1 MSVFFTRRG
10 KAPQRVNYVEYLV
23 SNGTQYILLNYKPN
37 QNTRIVCDCQA
48 DSLNAGGSFPFG
60 ARTNYGDHAFDVAL
74 TPTQLFYD
82 YGNSY
87 EFVDCS
93 FTSQRVVIDAN
104 KTTCKITGT
113 GTVTATL
120 NAATF
125 TTVDNMALFTLMQN
139 GSPLTGDAAWHGKV
153 WSYQIYES
161 DVLLYDLWPCYDPN
175 GVACL
180 YDKVEKKYY
189 YNAGTGAFTTEQTPA
204 TPIAVTITG
213 TGDSSRCYATING
226 TKQYSAGTHEVYA
239 GDTITFGV
247 YGAGKSPG
255 TITID
260 GTKVLNV
267 TDGSVKTYDWTVP
280 SGISIIKII
289 MEYNSKGRGIITVRT
304 DKKHTGGS
312 NQ

>member
-10 KAPQRVNYVEYLV
+10 KAPQWVNYVEYLV

-37 QNTRIVCDCQA
+37 QNTRVVCDCQA
-48 DSLNAGGSFPFG
+48 DRLNSGGSFPFG
-60 ARTNYGDHAFDVAL
+60 ARTSYGERAFDVAL

-87 EFVDCS
+87 KFVDCS
-93 FTSQRVVIDAN
+93 FTSQRVVFDAN

-125 TTVDNMALFTLMQN
+125 TTVDNMALFTIMQN

-161 DVLLYDLWPCYDPN
+161 DVLLYDLWPCYDPD

-189 YNAGTGAFTTEQTPA
+189 YNAGSGAFATEEPPA

-213 TGDSSRCYATING
+213 TGNSSKCYAIING

-247 YGAGKSPG
+247 VGRGFPNY
-255 TITID
+255 
-260 GTKVLNV
+260 
-267 TDGSVKTYDWTVP
+267 GSVIINKTEVLLVTESTAKTYDWTVP
-280 SGISIIKII
+280 NGISTVEIA
-289 MEYNSKGRGIITVRT
+289 MVYSKKGIGQITVT
-304 DKKHTGGS
+304 TA
-312 NQ
+312 

>member
-1 MSVFFTRRG
+1 MAVFASRQIVL
-10 KAPQRVNYVEYLV
+10 PQMVNFVNYIQ

-48 DSLNAGGSFPFG
+48 DSLNPNGSFPFG
-60 ARTNYGDHAFDVAL
+60 ARTNYGERAFDVAL

-87 EFVDCS
+87 KFADCS

-125 TTVDNMALFTLMQN
+125 TTVDNMGLFTIMQN
-139 GSPLTGDAAWHGKV
+139 GSPLTGDEAWHGKV

-161 DVLLYDLWPCYDPN
+161 DALLYDLWPCYGPD

-189 YNAGTGAFTTEQTPA
+189 YNAGSGEF
-204 TPIAVTITG
+204 IAG
-213 TGDSSRCYATING
+213 EA
-226 TKQYSAGTHEVYA
+226 A
-239 GDTITFGV
+239 
-247 YGAGKSPG
+247 
-255 TITID
+255 
-260 GTKVLNV
+260 
-267 TDGSVKTYDWTVP
+267 
-280 SGISIIKII
+280 
-289 MEYNSKGRGIITVRT
+289 
-304 DKKHTGGS
+304 
-312 NQ
+312 

>member
-37 QNTRIVCDCQA
+37 QNTRVVCDCQA
-48 DSLNAGGSFPFG
+48 GSLNSGGSFPFG
-60 ARTNYGDHAFDVAL
+60 ARTSYGERAFDVAL

-139 GSPLTGDAAWHGKV
+139 GSPLTGDSAWHGKV

-161 DVLLYDLWPCYDPN
+161 DVLMYDLWPCYDPD

-180 YDKVEKKYY
+180 YDKVEKKYC
-189 YNAGTGAFTTEQTPA
+189 YNAGSGLFRTDESPA
-204 TPIAVTITG
+204 TTIAVTITG
-213 TGDSSRCYATING
+213 TGDASYCYAIING
-226 TKQYSAGTHEVYA
+226 TKQYSAGTHEVNA
-239 GDTITFGV
+239 GDTISFGV
-247 YGAGKSPG
+247 YGKIG
-255 TITID
+255 TGYVTID
-260 GTKVLNV
+260 ETRVLETKSGLQ
-267 TDGSVKTYDWTVP
+267 TYDWIVP
-280 SGISIIKII
+280 DGISTVKIGMNHKMI
-289 MEYNSKGRGIITVRT
+289 VNEPVGEITVT
-304 DKKHTGGS
+304 TA
-312 NQ
+312 

>member
-1 MSVFFTRRG
+1 MAVFASRQIVLP
-10 KAPQRVNYVEYLV
+10 KMVNYVEYLV
-23 SNGTQYILLNYKPN
+23 SDGTPYILLDYKPN

-48 DSLNAGGSFPFG
+48 DSLDSGGSFLFG
-60 ARTNYGDHAFDVAL
+60 ARTSYGEHAFDVAL

-87 EFVDCS
+87 EFVECS

-125 TTVDNMALFTLMQN
+125 TTVDNMALFTIMQN
-139 GSPLTGDAAWHGKV
+139 GSPLTGDSAWHGKV

-161 DVLLYDLWPCYDPN
+161 DVLLYDLWPCYDPD

-189 YNAGTGAFTTEQTPA
+189 HNAGSGEF
-204 TPIAVTITG
+204 IAG
-213 TGDSSRCYATING
+213 EA
-226 TKQYSAGTHEVYA
+226 A
-239 GDTITFGV
+239 
-247 YGAGKSPG
+247 
-255 TITID
+255 
-260 GTKVLNV
+260 
-267 TDGSVKTYDWTVP
+267 
-280 SGISIIKII
+280 
-289 MEYNSKGRGIITVRT
+289 
-304 DKKHTGGS
+304 
-312 NQ
+312 

>member
-1 MSVFFTRRG
+1 M
-10 KAPQRVNYVEYLV
+10 EYLV

-48 DSLNAGGSFPFG
+48 DSLNSGGSFPFG
-60 ARTNYGDHAFDVAL
+60 ARTSYGERAFDVAL
-74 TPTQLFYD
+74 TSTQLFYD

-87 EFVDCS
+87 KFVDCS

-104 KTTCKITGT
+104 KTTCKITGAE
-113 GTVTATL
+113 TVTSTL

-125 TTVDNMALFTLMQN
+125 TTVDNMALFAIMQN

-161 DVLLYDLWPCYDPN
+161 DVLLYDLWPCYDPD

-189 YNAGTGAFTTEQTPA
+189 YNSGSGAFRTEESPA
-204 TPIAVTITG
+204 TPITVTITG
-213 TGDSSRCYATING
+213 TGDSTHCYAIING
-226 TKQYSAGTHEVYA
+226 TTQYIAGTHEVDA

-247 YGAGKSPG
+247 YGTRKGPG

-260 GTKVLNV
+260 GTEVLSAINQ
-267 TDGSVKTYDWTVP
+267 TTETYDWTVP
-280 SGISIIKII
+280 SV
-289 MEYNSKGRGIITVRT
+289 NSTIEIAMVYSGKGNSSITVDTNRS
-304 DKKHTGGS
+304 HTGGS
-312 NQ
+312 N

>member
-1 MSVFFTRRG
+1 MAVFASRQIVL
-10 KAPQRVNYVEYLV
+10 PQIVNYVEYLV

-48 DSLNAGGSFPFG
+48 DNLHSDGSFPFG
-60 ARTNYGDHAFDVAL
+60 TRTSYGERAFDVAL

-87 EFVDCS
+87 KFVDCS

-125 TTVDNMALFTLMQN
+125 TTVDNMALFALMQN
-139 GSPLTGDAAWHGKV
+139 GSPLTGDMAWHGKV

-161 DVLLYDLWPCYDPN
+161 DVLLYDLWPCYDPD

-189 YNAGTGAFTTEQTPA
+189 HNAGTGEF
-204 TPIAVTITG
+204 IAG
-213 TGDSSRCYATING
+213 EA
-226 TKQYSAGTHEVYA
+226 A
-239 GDTITFGV
+239 
-247 YGAGKSPG
+247 
-255 TITID
+255 
-260 GTKVLNV
+260 
-267 TDGSVKTYDWTVP
+267 
-280 SGISIIKII
+280 
-289 MEYNSKGRGIITVRT
+289 
-304 DKKHTGGS
+304 
-312 NQ
+312 

>member
-1 MSVFFTRRG
+1 MAVFASRQIVL
-10 KAPQRVNYVEYLV
+10 PQIVNFVNYIQ

-48 DSLNAGGSFPFG
+48 DSLNSGGLFPFG
-60 ARTNYGDHAFDVAL
+60 ARTSYGERAFDVAL
-74 TPTQLFYD
+74 TLTQLFYD

-87 EFVDCS
+87 KFVDCS

-120 NAATF
+120 TAATF
-125 TTVDNMALFTLMQN
+125 TTVDNMARFTIMQN

-161 DVLLYDLWPCYDPN
+161 DVLMYDLWPCYDPD

-189 YNAGTGAFTTEQTPA
+189 HNAGSGEF
-204 TPIAVTITG
+204 IAG
-213 TGDSSRCYATING
+213 EA
-226 TKQYSAGTHEVYA
+226 A
-239 GDTITFGV
+239 
-247 YGAGKSPG
+247 
-255 TITID
+255 
-260 GTKVLNV
+260 
-267 TDGSVKTYDWTVP
+267 
-280 SGISIIKII
+280 
-289 MEYNSKGRGIITVRT
+289 
-304 DKKHTGGS
+304 
-312 NQ
+312 